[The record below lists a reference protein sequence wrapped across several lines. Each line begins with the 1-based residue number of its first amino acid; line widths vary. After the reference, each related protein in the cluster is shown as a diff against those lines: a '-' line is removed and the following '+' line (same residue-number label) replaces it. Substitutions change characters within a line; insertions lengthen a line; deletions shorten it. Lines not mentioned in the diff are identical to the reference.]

1 MQTNVALSEDLLHHL
16 TRRERKHARK
26 LLRQNKGSFNIRRVE
41 PKTRNQKLVFE
52 AYQEGQNLLCH
63 GVAGTGKTFL
73 SIYLSLKDTL
83 QKKYNQLVIVRSAVP
98 TRDIG
103 YLPGTQAAKTKV
115 YEQPYINIAT
125 ELFNRGDAYENL
137 KVRGMIKFIPTS
149 FIRGIT
155 LDNSIVLV
163 DECQNL
169 TFHELDSIITRLGEN
184 SRIIFSGD
192 FRQTDLQKNEDKQG
206 LRMFMDV
213 LNDMDIF
220 SCVEFN
226 QSDIVRSE
234 LVRDYIIT
242 KLNYGLV

>member
-1 MQTNVALSEDLLHHL
+1 MQNVAISDELLNQL
-16 TRRERKHARK
+16 TRRERKHARR
-26 LLRQNKGSFNIRRVE
+26 LLKKSQRSFSIKRVD
-41 PKTRNQKLVFE
+41 PKTRNQRKVFE
-52 AYQEGQNLLCH
+52 AYNEGQNLLCH

-73 SIYLSLKDTL
+73 SIYLSLKDIL
-83 QKKYNQLVIVRSAVP
+83 ERKYNQLIIVRSAVA

-115 YEQPYINIAT
+115 YEAPYVNIAT
-125 ELFNRGDAYENL
+125 QLFNRGDAYENL
-137 KVRGMIKFIPTS
+137 KVRGMVNFTPTS
-149 FIRGIT
+149 FIRGVT
-155 LDNSIVLV
+155 LDDSIVLV

-184 SRIIFSGD
+184 SKIIFSGD

-220 SCVEFN
+220 SCIEFN
-226 QSDIVRSE
+226 QSDIVRSQI
-234 LVRDYIIT
+234 VRDYIIT
-242 KLNYGLV
+242 KLNYGLI